1 MEGKQYMRKK
11 FITLLLTSAM
21 LLSFTACSKGNSGE
35 AGLSTKDNTT
45 EQEKTDIP
53 EKVMWEEFT
62 EDTTDFSISLFKNSV
77 EVDLNNNVNVL
88 ISPTSVLFA
97 LGMTANGAEGDTL
110 SEMQNVMWK
119 NMNQESFNQDMEI
132 LNMNMTGS
140 EDVSFNIANS
150 IWVRDE
156 ADRISL
162 KEDFAAVNKEYY
174 NSETI
179 KAPFDDSTVEEINN
193 WVNNQT
199 NGMIPTLLND
209 IPETAVMY
217 LINAM
222 AFEGTWA
229 DEYQDYQIE
238 EDGIFTNAAGTSETV
253 TMLNSQE
260 SCYLQDDS
268 VTGFLKY
275 YEGAE
280 YAFMAL
286 LPNEDVDLAEYVAG
300 MTGDSYMQL
309 YNNRIYND
317 VNVKIPEFSNDY
329 DTELSGALQQ
339 MGIKLAFDEAA
350 DFSRMADY
358 KECLYIS
365 RVLHKTHIE
374 VDRTGTKAAA
384 VTAVETT
391 DSEDCEPVEP
401 KQVYLDRPFIY
412 AIVDTQTGAPI
423 FIGVQNSCA
432 YVVVCR

>member
-1 MEGKQYMRKK
+1 
-11 FITLLLTSAM
+11 
-21 LLSFTACSKGNSGE
+21 
-35 AGLSTKDNTT
+35 
-45 EQEKTDIP
+45 
-53 EKVMWEEFT
+53 
-62 EDTTDFSISLFKNSV
+62 
-77 EVDLNNNVNVL
+77 VNVL

-110 SEMQNVMWK
+110 SEMQNVMWN

-162 KEDFAAVNKEYY
+162 KEDFATVNKEYY
-174 NSETI
+174 NSETV

-199 NGMIPTLLND
+199 NGMIPTLLNE

-229 DEYQDYQIE
+229 DEYQDYQIDE
-238 EDGIFTNAAGTSETV
+238 AGIFTNAAGTSETV

-300 MTGDSYMQL
+300 MTGDSYTQL

-358 KECLYIS
+358 KDSLYIS

-374 VDRTGTKAAA
+374 LDRTGTKAAA
-384 VTAVETT
+384 VTAIETN
-391 DSEDCEPVEP
+391 DEAVCEPEEP

-432 YVVVCR
+432 E